1 MFYGC
6 MDSKQLFNK
15 ITNNRIKFSE
25 VKKKQK
31 DFIKK
36 LNEVKIGKKTDEQK
50 KVIDNLNKFYNSREE
65 VIIFLE
71 TILKCY
77 LMLITIQNNMKL
89 RERDLKD

>member
-1 MFYGC
+1 

-71 TILKCY
+71 TI
-77 LMLITIQNNMKL
+77 
-89 RERDLKD
+89 

>member
-1 MFYGC
+1 

-77 LMLITIQNNMKL
+77 LMLITMQNKTKL
-89 RERDLKD
+89 REQDLK

>member
-1 MFYGC
+1 

-89 RERDLKD
+89 REQDLKD

>member
-1 MFYGC
+1 

-15 ITNNRIKFSE
+15 ITNNRIKFSK

-71 TILKCY
+71 TI
-77 LMLITIQNNMKL
+77 
-89 RERDLKD
+89 

>member
-1 MFYGC
+1 

-15 ITNNRIKFSE
+15 ITNNRIKFSK

-89 RERDLKD
+89 REQDLKD

>member
-1 MFYGC
+1 

-50 KVIDNLNKFYNSREE
+50 KVIDNLNKFYNSREQ

-71 TILKCY
+71 TI
-77 LMLITIQNNMKL
+77 
-89 RERDLKD
+89 